1 MDFRPKFCS
10 DFVKNKTKKP
20 NRLQAMRTTTQR
32 FAGSALARLFAYYLT
47 GRIAEAQWRQ
57 LSRLLDARS
66 TTPEEREAMAAFF
79 SDLLQE
85 RGAEVRIPRLKEF
98 RELLATA
105 RMAV

>member
-1 MDFRPKFCS
+1 
-10 DFVKNKTKKP
+10 
-20 NRLQAMRTTTQR
+20 MRTTTHR
-32 FAGSALARLFAYYLT
+32 PTGSALVRLFAYYLS
-47 GRIAEAQWRQ
+47 GRIAETQWKQ

-66 TTPEEREAMAAFF
+66 TTPEEREALATFF

-85 RGAEVRIPRLKEF
+85 RKAELRIPRMKEF